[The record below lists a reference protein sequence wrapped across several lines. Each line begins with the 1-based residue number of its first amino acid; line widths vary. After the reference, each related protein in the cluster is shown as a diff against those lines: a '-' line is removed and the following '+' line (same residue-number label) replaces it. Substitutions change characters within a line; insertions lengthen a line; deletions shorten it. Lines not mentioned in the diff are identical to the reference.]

1 MPHECSL
8 IITLCPAGALAS
20 GQFTASGFAVV
31 LSSGLAAQTTQTT
44 YFTNPSIAGAI
55 AIGQYTEAGVVVVL
69 FSIAELLERNV
80 SGRASDAIAGVLA
93 LRPETAVLADTGEA
107 LCRFHVNLLCQIGTW
122 RCRRR
127 CAGGSRV

>member
-1 MPHECSL
+1 M
-8 IITLCPAGALAS
+8 I
-20 GQFTASGFAVV
+20 
-31 LSSGLAAQTTQTT
+31 SS
-44 YFTNPSIAGAI
+44 SIAGAI

-107 LCRFHVNLLCQIGTW
+107 LCRFHVNLLCQISTW
-122 RCRRR
+122 RRRR
-127 CAGGSRV
+127 RRAGGFRVSKGLGFTLLETTVDTGESVSTGFPRSLYSFYWL